1 MASPD
6 VGPKPTSSPKPPY
19 PLSAFKAKQEG
30 KVVLELEVLEDG
42 AVGQVRLAQ
51 SSTVESLDESALA
64 TVKKWKYSPAQKGGQ
79 LVKQWIRVSIL
90 FELKSR

>member
-1 MASPD
+1 MAAPD
-6 VGPKPTSSPKPPY
+6 VGPKPASSPKPPY
-19 PLSAFKAKQEG
+19 PLTAFKAKQEG

-51 SSTVESLDESALA
+51 SSTVESLDESALT

-79 LVKQWIRVSIL
+79 IVKQWIRVSIL
-90 FELKSR
+90 FEVKSR

>member
-19 PLSAFKAKQEG
+19 PLTAFKAKQEG

-64 TVKKWKYSPAQKGGQ
+64 TVKKWRYSPAQKGGQ
-79 LVKQWIRVSIL
+79 IVKQWIRVSIL

>member
-1 MASPD
+1 MAAPD

-19 PLSAFKAKQEG
+19 PLNAFKAKQEG

-42 AVGQVRLAQ
+42 AVGQIRLAQ

-79 LVKQWIRVSIL
+79 IVKQWIRVSIL
-90 FELKSR
+90 FEVKSR